1 MNVSIKENK
10 TVMIKDSKSL
20 EISCYVLGAGA
31 FGIFFRWMQLQL
43 AYNDNDLPDK
53 SAWNVLVPLLILA
66 AAFVFLRFIKKTE
79 KEKLYLPDGFF
90 EALKNEG
97 KVFNICRWAIGGL
110 MILGSAYL
118 FLSCELDQ
126 NATFLRILAVFGV
139 LTGVSFPL
147 LLASANKP
155 HVTSNTAVTLFS
167 LAPIL
172 MFAVWLLTSY
182 KQNSI
187 NPVQWDYVVEILTLI
202 IALLAFFRVAGFAYG
217 VVDYKKAMF
226 FCMWGAMLCLTTI
239 ADSRYLA
246 QQIMFASA
254 ALMLIMFNW
263 IMVANLRVRTGNAFE
278 SVNDENGFE
287 QL

>member
-1 MNVSIKENK
+1 
-10 TVMIKDSKSL
+10 MIKDSKSL

-43 AYNDNDLPDK
+43 AYNDNDLPDA
-53 SAWNVLVPLLILA
+53 SAWNVLVPLLIAA
-66 AAFVFLRFIKKTE
+66 AAFVFLRFVKKTE
-79 KEKLYLPDGFF
+79 KEKLYLPDDFF

-97 KVFNICRWAIGGL
+97 KLFNICRWAIGGI

-126 NATFLRILAVFGV
+126 NVIFLKILAVFGV
-139 LTGVSFPL
+139 LAGVSFPL
-147 LLASANKP
+147 LLSSANKP
-155 HVTSNTAVTLFS
+155 HATSNTTVTLFS

-172 MFAVWLLTSY
+172 FFAMWLLTSY

-187 NPVQWDYVVEILTLI
+187 NPVKWDYVVEILTLI

-217 VVDYKKAMF
+217 VADYKKAMF
-226 FCMWGAMLCLTTI
+226 FSMWGAMLCLTSI

-246 QQIMFASA
+246 QQIMLASA
-254 ALMLIMFNW
+254 ALMLLMHNW
-263 IMVANLRVRTGNAFE
+263 IMVANLRTREG
-278 SVNDENGFE
+278 NGFE
-287 QL
+287 GVSDESGFERL